1 VGHRTVR
8 FMVTFTLSLLV
19 VSLAAEAQP
28 VKKVQRLGILL
39 FASPELP
46 LPRALLGVFRQEL
59 RALGYI
65 EGQHIALE
73 YRWAEGRDERFP
85 DLAAELV
92 RLDPVVIVA
101 TGTPA
106 ALAAQHATTTIP
118 IIVTAMADPVRDGL
132 VASLARPGGNIT
144 GSTFLGPE
152 LVPKRLEFLKEAVP
166 GASRVAVLWHPGVYG
181 EGTMHDMVQ
190 ETEVAAQR
198 LGVQLQLLGAEGPN
212 DFDRA
217 FAAMSSGRADALI
230 VFPSPMLYREHRRIV
245 ELATKNRLPTM
256 YAFREAVEAGGLM
269 AHGASLPDLYRRA
282 ATYVD
287 KILKGAKPVDLPVE
301 QPTKF
306 ELVINLKTA
315 KALGITMPPSLLV
328 LADEVIQ

>member
-1 VGHRTVR
+1 
-8 FMVTFTLSLLV
+8 MVTCTLSLLV
-19 VSLAAEAQP
+19 VSLAAEAQQAT
-28 VKKVQRLGILL
+28 KVPRIGILL

-46 LPRALLGVFRQEL
+46 LPRTLLGVFRQEL
-59 RALGYI
+59 RERGYI

-85 DLAAELV
+85 ALAAELV
-92 RLDPVVIVA
+92 RLDPAVIVA

-118 IIVTAMADPVRDGL
+118 IVVTAMGNPVRDGL

-166 GASRVAVLWHPGVYG
+166 GASRVGILWHPGVYG
-181 EGTMHDMVQ
+181 EGTMRDMVR

-198 LGVQLQLLGAEGPN
+198 LGVQLQLLGAEEPN

-217 FAAMSSGRADALI
+217 FAAMSRERVDALL
-230 VFPSPMLYREHRRIV
+230 VFPSPMFYREHRRIV
-245 ELATKNRLPTM
+245 DLATQNRLPAV
-256 YAFREAVEAGGLM
+256 YPFREAVEAGGLM
-269 AHGASLPDLYRRA
+269 AYGASLPDLYRRA

-287 KILKGAKPVDLPVE
+287 KILKGAKPADLPVE

-306 ELVINLKTA
+306 ELVLNLKTA

-328 LADEVIQ
+328 FADEVLQ